1 MAGQKQRVVYSTRSG
16 DLRKQPAAGN
26 APATSLPSQ
35 QHNLKV
41 LRDKKGRK
49 GKVVTVITGFSLT
62 EPDLKTLTK
71 QLKNLCGAGGT
82 SKIEPAGQVIEI
94 QGDHREKVAD
104 KLRTL
109 GYNVKFAGG

>member
-1 MAGQKQRVVYSTRSG
+1 MTKQKQKLVYSTRSG
-16 DLRKQPAAGN
+16 DLRKQPAATT
-26 APATSLPSQ
+26 APAASLPPQ

-49 GKVVTVITGFSLT
+49 GKIVTMITGFSLT
-62 EPDLKTLTK
+62 EADLKALTK

-82 SKIEPAGQVIEI
+82 SKLDPAGQVVEI
-94 QGDHREKVAD
+94 QGDHREKVAE

-109 GYNVKFAGG
+109 GYKVKFSGG